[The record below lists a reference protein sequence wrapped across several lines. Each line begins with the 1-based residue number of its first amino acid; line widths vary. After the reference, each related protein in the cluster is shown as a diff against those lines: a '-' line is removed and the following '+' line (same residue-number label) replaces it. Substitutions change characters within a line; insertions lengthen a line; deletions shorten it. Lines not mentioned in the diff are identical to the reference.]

1 MSHSFPALR
10 LNGLDCTTT
19 VVPPPSFSWT
29 HLAMLSNSR
38 WEMRVLDLAGRQQR
52 DCNARAPSVRLR
64 TILLASKN
72 PCPLPVHAST
82 HRR

>member
-52 DCNARAPSVRLR
+52 DCNARAREY
-64 TILLASKN
+64 TQAMTN
-72 PCPLPVHAST
+72 PANLFAKYRVD
-82 HRR
+82 